1 MSPALA
7 AAGRSLAVL
16 ARRTAVIRGRMVES
30 PFQVA
35 VSAMAIPIG
44 IAGIILGA
52 SVSEAMTRVLGNV
65 PEVVR
70 LWGAFTVAG
79 GAAAVYGRYGGRP
92 WLERAGLRTLGPAY
106 ALYGVSVLLG
116 LGHGGLVTGPMFL
129 ALAVACLVRTRLS
142 LRAES
147 ARLSAEEI
155 LNPEPRPR

>member
-1 MSPALA
+1 M
-7 AAGRSLAVL
+7 L
-16 ARRTAVIRGRMVES
+16 ARRTAAIRMRMATS

-44 IAGIILGA
+44 VMAIALGA

-70 LWGAFTVAG
+70 LWGAVVLVS
-79 GAAAVYGRYGGRP
+79 GATALGGRYGGKP

-116 LGHGGLVTGPMFL
+116 LGFGGLVTGPMFL
-129 ALAVACLVRTRLS
+129 ALAVACFVRARLS
-142 LRAES
+142 LRSEVE
-147 ARLSAEEI
+147 RLVAEEI
-155 LNPEPRPR
+155 LNSGPRSS